1 MKLGRYSKAL
11 MMVGLAA
18 MLGCGDSNNNNN
30 TAPPPSSGGQVQ
42 VAPAA
47 VYVMTNNGIPNQIAE
62 YRRDA
67 NGSLSYV
74 NQFSTGGNG
83 DGTELEG
90 AHSPLFFQ
98 SSTNRFYAVNAGSN
112 TISAMVLGTDG
123 SVNVLST
130 VSSNGVRPVSIA
142 AIGDLV
148 YVLNYGDINSNSPA
162 NISGFRLVG
171 SQLQPIPSSTLALS
185 TAHPDATQIG
195 FHPTGTV
202 LVVTERGT
210 DNITTFQVD
219 SNGLAVNP
227 LVQASN
233 GADPSG
239 FDFTPNGLLMVA
251 EANNANLGAGSASV
265 YNVGVDGNLVDFTV
279 SEPNGQTG
287 TSHARVYTNAPY
299 AFTTNTDSDTVSSYG
314 LDGQGVLTLVGNGAN
329 AVTGFAPTELGISN
343 DALYLYTL
351 NQDSD
356 TISSFSIGAN
366 GALTPIAGAVSVPA
380 SAVGLVVR

>member
-1 MKLGRYSKAL
+1 

-18 MLGCGDSNNNNN
+18 MLGCGDSNSNNNNN
-30 TAPPPSSGGQVQ
+30 TPPPSSGGQVQ

-98 SSTNRFYAVNAGSN
+98 ASTNRFYAVNAGSN

-123 SVNVLST
+123 SLNVLST

-142 AIGDLV
+142 ASGDLV
-148 YVLNYGDINSNSPA
+148 YVLNYGNINTNSPA
-162 NISGFRLVG
+162 NITGFRLVG
-171 SQLQPIPSSTLALS
+171 SQLQPIPNSTLALS

-202 LVVTERGT
+202 LVVCERGT
-210 DNITTFQVD
+210 DRITTFQVD

-239 FDFTPNGLLMVA
+239 FDFTPNGLLVVA
-251 EANNANLGAGSASV
+251 EANSANLGAGSASV
-265 YNVGVDGNLVDFTV
+265 YNVGVDGNLVDLTV

-287 TSHARVYTNAPY
+287 TSHARVYTNAPF
-299 AFTTNTDSDTVSSYG
+299 AFTSNTESDTVSSYA
-314 LDGQGVLTLVGNGAN
+314 LDGNGNLTLVGNGAN
-329 AVTGFAPTELGISN
+329 AVTGFSPTELGISN

-356 TISSFSIGAN
+356 NISSFSIGAN
-366 GALTPIAGAVSVPA
+366 GSLTPLNGAVSVPA